1 MITISVIFVF
11 FIIIIIIIIIIIN
24 IIINI
29 IVASSIGFN
38 LMYGSRF
45 LKFNGMS
52 YMKDITTFS
61 FSEFTF
67 VTQITFLV

>member
-1 MITISVIFVF
+1 MFTIVIIT
-11 FIIIIIIIIIIIN
+11 IN

>member
-1 MITISVIFVF
+1 MVTIVIIT
-11 FIIIIIIIIIIIN
+11 IN

-45 LKFNGMS
+45 LKFNGIC
-52 YMKDITTFS
+52 YMKDIRS
-61 FSEFTF
+61 FSEFLIL
-67 VTQITFLV
+67 TQITFLV